1 MLPWGLRSPLTS
13 ALAGRGAIQILVTK
27 QLMNLESVQLNS
39 TSVITCNHLVTLLY
53 RGRRGETDPV
63 RNFWF
68 YDTINEYCVTGAQF
82 LFYCP
87 QSHIAL
93 GCTILNS
100 TLLGEERFLINYF
113 LPNAPSCPDMGAR
126 WNTAIHFWI

>member
-1 MLPWGLRSPLTS
+1 MSL
-13 ALAGRGAIQILVTK
+13 
-27 QLMNLESVQLNS
+27 
-39 TSVITCNHLVTLLY
+39 H

-68 YDTINEYCVTGAQF
+68 YDTINVQQGLRFFSTYG
-82 LFYCP
+82 P

-93 GCTILNS
+93 GYTILKA

-113 LPNAPSCPDMGAR
+113 VPNGPSCPDMGAR
-126 WNTAIHFWI
+126 WITVIHFGYKFVTNESLNPPYLQRILNAFLQHKAGVLGNIPVSQTAEM